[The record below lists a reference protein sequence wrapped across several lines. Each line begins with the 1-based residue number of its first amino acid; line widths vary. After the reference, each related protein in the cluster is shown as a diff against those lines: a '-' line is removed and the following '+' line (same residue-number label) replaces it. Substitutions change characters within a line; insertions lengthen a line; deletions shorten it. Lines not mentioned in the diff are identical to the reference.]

1 MTLRGKSVKRQQMLG
16 VLLLMAASCSV
27 QAEGF
32 YIGASAGLMDADFNG
47 FDDATNA
54 GVLIG
59 YDVFTMKIFSVSLEG
74 ELTTTVSDGDV
85 DFGAVTGDWDIDTQA
100 AYLAARLGDK
110 FYMKVRYGVARSDIS
125 VNISGFSISESDT
138 NGSWGGA
145 LGWMFNKNW
154 GAQVDGTMIDIT
166 DIAYWNAGI
175 KYQFQ

>member
-1 MTLRGKSVKRQQMLG
+1 MRRQQISG
-16 VLLLMAASCSV
+16 AFLLIAASCCV
-27 QAEGF
+27 QAEGL
-32 YIGASAGLMDADFNG
+32 YIGASAGLMDADFDG

-59 YDVFTMKIFSVSLEG
+59 YDIFTKEIFSVSLEG

-85 DFGAVTGDWDIDTQA
+85 DYGAATGDWDIDTQA
-100 AYLAARLGDK
+100 AYLAARLGDR
-110 FYMKVRYGVARSDIS
+110 FYMKVRYGVARADIS
-125 VNISGFSISESDT
+125 VDISGSSINDTDT

-154 GAQVDGTMIDIT
+154 GVQVDGTMIDVT

-175 KYQFQ
+175 RYQFQ